1 MSLRQAFADALKFA
15 RRMRGLSQLQISG
28 SLDASYI
35 SRLEAAQSSVTVE
48 ASDELAHGLNLEP
61 LSLLSLAY
69 AAEQNLTPKEVLQR
83 VTDELKR
90 LALLDVRVA
99 RDTEHVNHAFTAK
112 GAQTTLA
119 VQELKREGHN
129 QAEVARRLGLST
141 STVGRHWSRPAK

>member
-15 RRMRGLSQLQISG
+15 RGMRGLSQLQISG

-48 ASDELAHGLNLEP
+48 ASAELAQGLDLEP

-69 AAEQNLTPKEVLQR
+69 AAEQNLTPGEVLQR
-83 VTDELKR
+83 VSDELKS

-99 RDTEHVNHAFTAK
+99 HDPEHVNHAFTAK
-112 GAQTTLA
+112 GAQTTFA
-119 VQELKREGHN
+119 VQELKRQGHI

-141 STVGRHWSRPAK
+141 STVGRHWNRSAK